1 MAQIMTGEESK
12 AVAVGVIVLSYSPS
26 RYQDWLHPRSNV
38 IRRMRPLLHTPVTN
52 ENARLSLTNEIAPLC
67 GQFEISVLIL

>member
-12 AVAVGVIVLSYSPS
+12 AVGVIVLSYSPS
-26 RYQDWLHPRSNV
+26 HYQDWLHPRSNV
-38 IRRMRPLLHTPVTN
+38 IRQMRPLLYTRVTN